1 MKDIHFNLGKT
12 SFSFKVPEE
21 AEVLKMG
28 KAALLKNPEEKI
40 YRSLSHSIGSPSV
53 KKLIQKKIKHNPQ
66 AQAVVVISDNT
77 RPVPYRGKQG
87 ILFPLIQQM
96 TEAGLPSSQ
105 ILILVATGIH
115 RLMSEK
121 ELKEFL
127 DPRIFK
133 SGIRI
138 INHDSRNKDNF
149 VYVGQ
154 TEFGG
159 QIHLNRFYVQSDIK
173 ICTGLVESH
182 FMAGVSGGRKAIC
195 PGLISEDST
204 YLLHSGPILAHP
216 KAKDLVLQGNPVHE
230 EALRVAKMAGCDMI
244 INVTLDSQYRLTGVF
259 SGDMEKA
266 HIEAVTKLKQYAS
279 IPVHKKYDLV
289 ISHSGYVG
297 VNHYQAAK
305 AGVVCSS
312 ILKDKGICVLASH
325 HTDIDPI
332 GGPLYKKML
341 KLLGDE
347 GADQFE
353 KLITDPSWTF
363 VPEQWEA
370 QMWGRLFK
378 KIPFENLIYCTLEIP
393 TSDFS
398 WLPGTDA
405 RSLFPEAT
413 SLKKLT
419 EQSISW
425 AIKKLHYQGVKRLE
439 IAVLLDGPYGIPV
452 NLNCP

>member
-1 MKDIHFNLGKT
+1 MKSVTFNLGKT
-12 SFSFKVPEE
+12 SFSFQVPGESDLLE
-21 AEVLKMG
+21 MG
-28 KAALLKNPEEKI
+28 RAALLENPEEKI
-40 YRSLSHSIGSPSV
+40 CKSLSHPIGSPSV
-53 KKLIQKKIKHNPQ
+53 KNLIQEKLKHNPQ

-96 TEAGLPSSQ
+96 MEAGLPSSQ

-115 RLMSEK
+115 RPMSEK

-127 DPRIFK
+127 DPRIFQ

-138 INHDSRNKDNF
+138 INHDSRNKDDL

-182 FMAGVSGGRKAIC
+182 SMAGVSGGRKAIC

-216 KAKDLVLQGNPVHE
+216 KAKDLVLQENPVHE

-259 SGDMEKA
+259 SGNMEKA
-266 HIEAVTKLKQYAS
+266 HTKAVTKLKQYAS

-312 ILKDKGICVLASH
+312 ILKDKGLCVLASH

-341 KLLGDE
+341 KLLGE
-347 GADQFE
+347 KGADQFE

-378 KIPFENLIYCTLEIP
+378 KILFENLIYCNQEIP
-393 TSDFS
+393 SSDFS

-413 SLKKLT
+413 SLKEVTK
-419 EQSISW
+419 QSVSW
-425 AIKKLHYQGVKRLE
+425 ALNRLQSQGIKKPE

-452 NLNCP
+452 

>member
-1 MKDIHFNLGKT
+1 VTFNLGKT
-12 SFSFKVPEE
+12 SFSFQVPGESDLLE
-21 AEVLKMG
+21 MG
-28 KAALLKNPEEKI
+28 RAALLENPEEKI
-40 YRSLSHSIGSPSV
+40 CKSLSHPIGSPSV
-53 KKLIQKKIKHNPQ
+53 KNLIQEKLKHNPQ

-96 TEAGLPSSQ
+96 MEAGLPSSQ

-115 RLMSEK
+115 RPMSEK

-127 DPRIFK
+127 DPRIFQ

-138 INHDSRNKDNF
+138 INHDSRNKDDL

-216 KAKDLVLQGNPVHE
+216 KAKDLVLQENPVHE

-259 SGDMEKA
+259 SGNMEKA
-266 HIEAVTKLKQYAS
+266 HTKAVTKLKQYAS

-312 ILKDKGICVLASH
+312 ILKDKGLCVLASH

-341 KLLGDE
+341 KLLGE
-347 GADQFE
+347 KGADQFE

-378 KIPFENLIYCTLEIP
+378 KILFENLIYCNQEIP
-393 TSDFS
+393 SSDFS

-413 SLKKLT
+413 SLKEVTK
-419 EQSISW
+419 QSVSW
-425 AIKKLHYQGVKRLE
+425 ALNRLQSQGIKKPE

-452 NLNCP
+452 

>member
-1 MKDIHFNLGKT
+1 MKHVYFNLGKT
-12 SFSFKVPEE
+12 GFSFQVPEE
-21 AEVLKMG
+21 SDVLKMG
-28 KAALLKNPEEKI
+28 KVTLLENPEEKI
-40 YRSLSHSIGSPSV
+40 HESLSHPIGSPSV
-53 KKLIQKKIKHNPQ
+53 KNLIQQKLKQNPR
-66 AQAVVVISDNT
+66 AQAVVVVSDNT

-115 RLMSEK
+115 RTMTEK
-121 ELKEFL
+121 ELKDFL

-138 INHDSRNKDNF
+138 INHDCRKQDDL

-159 QIHLNRFYVQSDIK
+159 KIYINRYYVQSDIK

-182 FMAGVSGGRKAIC
+182 FMAGFSGGRKAIC
-195 PGLISEDST
+195 PGLIAENST

-216 KAKDLVLQGNPVHE
+216 RAKDLVLQGNPVHE
-230 EALRVAKMAGCDMI
+230 EALRVAKMVGCDMI
-244 INVTLDSQYRLTGVF
+244 VNVTLDSQYCLTGVF

-266 HIEAVTKLKQYAS
+266 HLKAVGKVNQYAP

-297 VNHYQAAK
+297 INHYQAAK

-312 ILKDKGICVLASH
+312 ILKDSGICVLASR
-325 HTDIDPI
+325 HTDTDPI

-341 KLLGDE
+341 RLLRE
-347 GADQFE
+347 KGADEFE
-353 KLITDPSWTF
+353 KLITDPSWKF

-370 QMWGRLFK
+370 QMWARLFR
-378 KIPFENLIYCTLEIP
+378 KIPFDNLIYCSQEISR
-393 TSDFS
+393 SDFS
-398 WLPGTDA
+398 WLPGKDA
-405 RSLFPEAT
+405 RSLAPRSSST
-413 SLKKLT
+413 KQLTQHSVSLALQKLHN
-419 EQSISW
+419 QG
-425 AIKKLHYQGVKRLE
+425 IKKPQ
-439 IAVLLDGPYGIPV
+439 IAVLLDGPYGIPSSTK
-452 NLNCP
+452 

>member
-1 MKDIHFNLGKT
+1 MKSVTFNLGKT
-12 SFSFKVPEE
+12 SFSFQVPGESDLLE
-21 AEVLKMG
+21 MG
-28 KAALLKNPEEKI
+28 RAALLENPEEKI
-40 YRSLSHSIGSPSV
+40 CKSLSHPIGSPSV
-53 KKLIQKKIKHNPQ
+53 KNLIQEKLKHNPQ

-96 TEAGLPSSQ
+96 MEAGLPSSQ

-115 RLMSEK
+115 RPMSEK

-127 DPRIFK
+127 DPRIFQ

-138 INHDSRNKDNF
+138 INHDSRNKDDL

-216 KAKDLVLQGNPVHE
+216 KAKDLVLQENPVHE

-259 SGDMEKA
+259 SGNMEKA
-266 HIEAVTKLKQYAS
+266 HTKAVTKLKQYAS

-312 ILKDKGICVLASH
+312 ILKDKGLCVLASH

-341 KLLGDE
+341 KLLGE
-347 GADQFE
+347 KGADQFE

-378 KIPFENLIYCTLEIP
+378 
-393 TSDFS
+393 
-398 WLPGTDA
+398 
-405 RSLFPEAT
+405 
-413 SLKKLT
+413 
-419 EQSISW
+419 
-425 AIKKLHYQGVKRLE
+425 
-439 IAVLLDGPYGIPV
+439 
-452 NLNCP
+452 